1 MTTAKEA
8 LKIIEEA
15 GAKYLDL
22 RFTDVKGKMQHL
34 TMDGTYV
41 DEDLLNDGTFFDGS
55 SIAGWKAINE
65 SDMVLKPDLSTLV
78 MDPFTAQPTMIVFCD
93 ILDAVTKEPYE
104 RDPRGTAKKAE
115 EYVKSSGIGDT
126 IFIGPEPEF
135 FVFDDV
141 RFTVE
146 MNKSSFEIDS
156 SEGPYNSDTKYES
169 GNLGHRPG
177 IKGGYFPV
185 PPVDSAQDMR
195 GEYLKALKDMGVKVE
210 KHHHEV
216 APSQHELG
224 MYFGTLTDMA
234 DNVQLYKYAVQMVTH
249 SFGKTAT
256 FMPKPIKGDNGSGL
270 HVHQSIWKDGKPL
283 FAGDGYA
290 GLSDLALYYIGGIIK
305 HGKALNAF
313 TNASTNSYKRLIP
326 GFEAPVILVY
336 SARNRSAACR
346 IPVSDSPK
354 GKRVEVRFPDPTA
367 NPYLAF
373 AAMVMAGMDGIK
385 NKIHPGEATDGDL
398 YELPEAEVAK
408 LPTVCGSLREALESL
423 DSDRAFLT
431 EAGVFT
437 DDQIDGYIELKMQE
451 VYDLEHSPHPIEF
464 KNYFSV

>member
-185 PPVDSAQDMR
+185 PPVYSAQDIR
-195 GEYLKALKDMGVKVE
+195 TE
-210 KHHHEV
+210 
-216 APSQHELG
+216 
-224 MYFGTLTDMA
+224 F
-234 DNVQLYKYAVQMVTH
+234 
-249 SFGKTAT
+249 
-256 FMPKPIKGDNGSGL
+256 
-270 HVHQSIWKDGKPL
+270 
-283 FAGDGYA
+283 
-290 GLSDLALYYIGGIIK
+290 
-305 HGKALNAF
+305 
-313 TNASTNSYKRLIP
+313 
-326 GFEAPVILVY
+326 
-336 SARNRSAACR
+336 
-346 IPVSDSPK
+346 
-354 GKRVEVRFPDPTA
+354 
-367 NPYLAF
+367 
-373 AAMVMAGMDGIK
+373 
-385 NKIHPGEATDGDL
+385 
-398 YELPEAEVAK
+398 
-408 LPTVCGSLREALESL
+408 LE
-423 DSDRAFLT
+423 
-431 EAGVFT
+431 
-437 DDQIDGYIELKMQE
+437 
-451 VYDLEHSPHPIEF
+451 
-464 KNYFSV
+464 